1 MALPSATPKF
11 VYSKFIYS
19 QKELLG
25 SVYTL
30 DRGRDLGMIL
40 SMGKEI
46 SGIEKNMNKPRYN
59 PYPLE
64 RIDEMKIHKQPVRRH
79 AIGGMKWNWIIT
91 VL

>member
-1 MALPSATPKF
+1 
-11 VYSKFIYS
+11 
-19 QKELLG
+19 
-25 SVYTL
+25 
-30 DRGRDLGMIL
+30 MIL